1 MLSKLIQLV
10 KARQSEIV
18 LSIAIAAITVI
29 SFNLGKIS
37 VLNNQKAQIKITNGA
52 KAGIKEGASATK
64 ATAKAIPLENQVVVA
79 SKNSKAKIYHFTW
92 CPGASKIAEEN
103 KITFPNEAA
112 AIAAGYTLAK
122 NCRK

>member
-1 MLSKLIQLV
+1 MLSKLIQFV
-10 KARQSEIV
+10 KTRQSEIV
-18 LSIAIAAITVI
+18 LTIAIVAITVI

-37 VLNNQKAQIKITNGA
+37 ALNKQKAQIKITNG
-52 KAGIKEGASATK
+52 IKTEVKGGTPATK
-64 ATAKAIPLENQVVVA
+64 AAAKAVPLENQVVVA
-79 SKNSKAKIYHFTW
+79 SKNSGAKIYHFTW

-122 NCRK
+122 NCRR